1 MTDGYKSPLIFEGY
15 SALTEQEKAG
25 YRSLLAFWLGG
36 LSGNTVRRGGY
47 TSLLG
52 FWLGGISAAIQSIT
66 PPTPEPVTVAVQER
80 RWPGP
85 SFTLFRE
92 GEKEPSF
99 IRRRKEEEEII
110 FL

>member
-1 MTDGYKSPLIFEGY
+1 MSGGYKSPLIFERLSSTTTRKSGY
-15 SALTEQEKAG
+15 ISM
-25 YRSLLAFWLGG
+25 
-36 LSGNTVRRGGY
+36 
-47 TSLLG
+47 LG
-52 FWLGGISAAIQSIT
+52 FWLGGIGAVIISPT
-66 PPTPEPVTVAVQER
+66 PPIPEPVVVTVDDR